1 MILFRLEQHY
11 ITHCYLKNTHLLSVA
26 VKNCRRIREVATAL
40 HGAEMEHAP
49 KYRRPMKSLSG
60 GRNHLICIYGNR
72 ARGENILVRAPT

>member
-11 ITHCYLKNTHLLSVA
+11 ITHCYLKNTHLMSVA

-49 KYRRPMKSLSG
+49 KYRRLA
-60 GRNHLICIYGNR
+60 NR
-72 ARGENILVRAPT
+72 LYRAVEIISFAFMVTEQGAKTY